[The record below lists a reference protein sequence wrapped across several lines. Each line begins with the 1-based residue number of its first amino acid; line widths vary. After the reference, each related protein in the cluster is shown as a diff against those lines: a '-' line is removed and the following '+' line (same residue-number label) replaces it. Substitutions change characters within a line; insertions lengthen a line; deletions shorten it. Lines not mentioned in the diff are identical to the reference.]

1 MPTVISPVFAIARH
15 EWKLIFKEP
24 RFLLPFLITPL
35 LLMGL
40 QAFTVFFEPLAS
52 VGETLSLARSLLLML
67 AVLAP
72 SGAVPLGADSFA
84 GEKERNTL
92 EILMCLPVRM
102 GSLFW
107 GKVLGIYPVPVLV
120 GLAGQSVMALML
132 VSKGFWQPGF
142 GIDLAKAMLVTP
154 VLGLFLCALSTLLSL
169 ISESVRGAAQLT
181 SLVMLG
187 IFFSVTSFSSSL
199 YASNWIYLGFIGTLM
214 AASLG
219 CFLAARYRFPRLV

>member
-1 MPTVISPVFAIARH
+1 MSAALGIARH
-15 EWKLIFKEP
+15 ELRLIFKEP

-40 QAFTVFFEPLAS
+40 QAYTVFFQPLGS
-52 VGETLSLARSLLLML
+52 VMETLSLARSLLLML

-72 SGAVPLGADSFA
+72 SSAVPLGADSFA

-92 EILMCLPVRM
+92 EILMCLPVEM

-107 GKVLGIYPVPVLV
+107 GKVLGMYPVPVLV
-120 GLAGQSVMALML
+120 GWLGQGIMAGML
-132 VSKGFWQPGF
+132 ILKGFWLPGF
-142 GIDLAKAMLVTP
+142 GIDVAKAMLMTP

-181 SLVMLG
+181 SVVMLG
-187 IFFSVTSFSSSL
+187 IFLSVTSFSQ
-199 YASNWIYLGFIGTLM
+199 YFFRSNPVYFGFISVLVT
-214 AASLG
+214 ASLG
-219 CFLAARYRFPRLV
+219 CFLAARRRFPRLV

>member
-1 MPTVISPVFAIARH
+1 MSPILRIARH
-15 EWKLIFKEP
+15 EWRLIFKEP

-40 QAFTVFFEPLAS
+40 QAFTVFFQPLGTVS
-52 VGETLSLARSLLLML
+52 ETLVLARSLLLML

-72 SGAVPLGADSFA
+72 SAAVPLGADSFA

-92 EILMCLPVRM
+92 EILMCLPVSM

-120 GLAGQSVMALML
+120 GWAGQAIMAGML
-132 VSKGFWQPGF
+132 ISKGYWLPGF
-142 GIDLAKAMLVTP
+142 GADVAKAMLLTP

-169 ISESVRGAAQLT
+169 ASESVRSAAQLT
-181 SLVMLG
+181 SVAMLG
-187 IFFSVTSFSSSL
+187 VFFSVTAFSSSFFISDAL
-199 YASNWIYLGFIGTLM
+199 YFGFSGGLI
-214 AASLG
+214 AFSLA
-219 CFLAARYRFPRLV
+219 CFLAARKRFPKLI